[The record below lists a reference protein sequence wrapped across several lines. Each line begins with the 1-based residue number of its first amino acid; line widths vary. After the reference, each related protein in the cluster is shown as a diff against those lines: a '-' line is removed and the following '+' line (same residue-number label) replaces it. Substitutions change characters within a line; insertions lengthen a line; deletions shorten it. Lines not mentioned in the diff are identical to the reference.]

1 MVAHRGGGG
10 LLVALGAESF
20 PLYACE
26 SRCLSLRLPHP
37 KYRRMT
43 GCATWTQAT
52 CQGLFATGARSPG
65 ELGSSLFGSCSSA
78 SFTRR

>member
-1 MVAHRGGGG
+1 MVAHRGV

-26 SRCLSLRLPHP
+26 SPCLSLRLPHP
-37 KYRRMT
+37 KYRRMS

-78 SFTRR
+78 SYSRR